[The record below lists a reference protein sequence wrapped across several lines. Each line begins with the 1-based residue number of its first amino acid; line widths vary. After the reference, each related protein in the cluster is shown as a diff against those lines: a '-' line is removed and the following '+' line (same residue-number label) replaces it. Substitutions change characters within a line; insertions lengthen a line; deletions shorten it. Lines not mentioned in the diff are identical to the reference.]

1 MIFQPLELIYRSMPP
16 PEDGST
22 FPLSG
27 ALGAE
32 ILLWQDFEYNP
43 GTLQFPDLLRLLVGE
58 RIGVRLPGEKNRS
71 FNNTAPLFY
80 SGLQEIRPS
89 SRGIAPSIV
98 QRKALA
104 MSERFTVRTWNTPLP
119 MHLRV
124 QDFPHC
130 ASCFAKFMIENDA
143 AWHAERAGGVWV

>member
-1 MIFQPLELIYRSMPP
+1 MPP

-27 ALGAE
+27 ALDAE

-43 GTLQFPDLLRLLVGE
+43 GTLQFNDLLRLLVGE

-71 FNNTAPLFY
+71 LKNTSPLFY
-80 SGLQEIRPS
+80 SALQQIRPS
-89 SRGIAPSIV
+89 SRGV
-98 QRKALA
+98 THETFERKVRA
-104 MSERFTVRTWNTPLP
+104 MKERFTIRTWYFPLP
-119 MHLRV
+119 MHRRV
-124 QDFPHC
+124 ADFPHC
-130 ASCFAKFMIENDA
+130 AKCFAVFMLENDA